1 MKLLW
6 TILITVKT
14 LFAFEYGLV
23 PVQVNEKVYCF
34 FGKAEAMDTKNN
46 GNMVNSCFVNTGK
59 SWLVID
65 SGPTYKYAKEAYSS
79 VNKIQKMPVSYVI
92 NTHIHD
98 DHWLGNGYYKSIGAT
113 ILGSDEFSNLSF
125 ANESPRMERRVSPKA
140 YALTVPTIPT
150 RLITKDETLTLD
162 EMQIQILNV
171 NYKAHTQSDLLVY
184 IPQIKT
190 IFCGD
195 LIFNDRVASMRDGD
209 VSGWIKILKHVKQM
223 NLTTVVG
230 GHGKITD
237 ATSLD
242 IILGYLT
249 ELKSEVKSALQDEL
263 EIDEA
268 IEKIKMK
275 KYNDLAL
282 FEMMHRQNVEVT
294 FRMLEWENE

>member
-1 MKLLW
+1 MKSLW
-6 TILITVKT
+6 TLLIVVNT
-14 LFAFEYGLV
+14 LFGFEYGLV

-34 FGKAEAMDTKNN
+34 FGKAEVMDTKNN

-65 SGPTYKYAKEAYSS
+65 SGPTYLYAQEAYSS
-79 VNKIQKMPVSYVI
+79 VNKIKNMPVSYVI
-92 NTHIHD
+92 NTHTHD

-113 ILGSDEFSNLSF
+113 ILGSYEFSNLIF
-125 ANESPRMERRVSPKA
+125 ANESPRMERRISPEA

-150 RLITKDETLTLD
+150 RLITKDETLSVD
-162 EMQIQILNV
+162 SMDIQILHV
-171 NYKAHTQSDLLVY
+171 NYKAHTKSDLLVY
-184 IPQIKT
+184 IPTIKT

-209 VSGWIKILKHVKQM
+209 VSGWIKILQQVKEM
-223 NLTTVVG
+223 KLTTVVG
-230 GHGKITD
+230 GHGEITD

-249 ELKSEVKSALQDEL
+249 ELKSKVKSALKDEL

>member
-1 MKLLW
+1 MKSLWILL
-6 TILITVKT
+6 IAVNT

-34 FGKAEAMDTKNN
+34 FGKAEVMDTKNN

-65 SGPTYKYAKEAYSS
+65 SGPTYLYAQEAYSS
-79 VNKIQKMPVSYVI
+79 VNKIKNMPVSYVI
-92 NTHIHD
+92 NTHTHD

-113 ILGSDEFSNLSF
+113 ILGSYEFSNLIF
-125 ANESPRMERRVSPKA
+125 ANESPRMERRISPEA

-150 RLITKDETLTLD
+150 RLITKDETLSVD
-162 EMQIQILNV
+162 SMDIQILHV
-171 NYKAHTQSDLLVY
+171 NYKAHTKSDLLVY
-184 IPQIKT
+184 IPTIKT

-209 VSGWIKILKHVKQM
+209 VSGWIKILQQVKEM
-223 NLTTVVG
+223 KLTTVVG

-249 ELKSEVKSALQDEL
+249 ELKSKVKSALKDEL

>member
-1 MKLLW
+1 MKSLW
-6 TILITVKT
+6 ILLITVHS

-34 FGKAEAMDTKNN
+34 FGKAEVMDTKNN

-65 SGPTYKYAKEAYSS
+65 SGPTYLYAQEAYSS
-79 VNKIQKMPVSYVI
+79 VNKIKNMPVSYVI
-92 NTHIHD
+92 NTHTHD

-113 ILGSDEFSNLSF
+113 ILGSYEFSNLIF
-125 ANESPRMERRVSPKA
+125 ANESPRMERRISPEA

-150 RLITKDETLTLD
+150 RLITKDETLSVD
-162 EMQIQILNV
+162 SMDIQILHV
-171 NYKAHTQSDLLVY
+171 NYKAHTKSDLLVY
-184 IPQIKT
+184 IPTIKT

-209 VSGWIKILKHVKQM
+209 VSGWIKILQQVKEM
-223 NLTTVVG
+223 KLTTVVG
-230 GHGKITD
+230 GHGEITD

-249 ELKSEVKSALQDEL
+249 ELKSKVKSALKDEL